1 LNQSRILLARIL
13 YYFRESADTG
23 WSLIGSGFHH
33 NQEAG
38 SMQNKLA
45 RIHQTSMAILEKVG
59 IKLHHS
65 EICSTLKE
73 NGIKVKDRIAFFTEE
88 QVMTWVNKAP
98 AKFTL
103 HARNPQQD
111 ALIGGGQPQYVGGY
125 GSAAIID
132 AAGNRR
138 DATLSDYIRFIK
150 LVQQCDGF
158 RLNGGILVQPTEIPA
173 AQTHAA
179 MTYATMLYS
188 DKCILGQP
196 GPAKAVE
203 TIMAMAAM
211 VFGGR
216 KALMQQP
223 RVLTLVNTLS
233 PLQIDQVA
241 LDTIKIHAEY
251 GQPLIISAG
260 VMSGTTAPIT
270 LAGSLA
276 MGNAEVLA
284 AIAITQML
292 REGTPVVMG
301 IAVVPA
307 DMRTG
312 GLNLGAP
319 ATATCIR
326 YVKALTAMYGI
337 PCRCG
342 GSGSDADGLTAQSG
356 YESMMNMFV
365 TLQEKVDLIIH
376 SAGMLSSYSAMSFE
390 KFITDLNAIRLIE
403 HYQADIA
410 VDDNALA
417 LPVIIETGHG
427 GQYLTHSH
435 TLDHCR
441 SVPWNSVLDGI
452 GHRKDAENVQKAYLA
467 NVNSALERI
476 LSTYSQPELDAGLRT
491 DLESFLIKSGVEA
504 KVLDMLRTAE
514 ARS

>member
-1 LNQSRILLARIL
+1 M
-13 YYFRESADTG
+13 
-23 WSLIGSGFHH
+23 
-33 NQEAG
+33 QE
-38 SMQNKLA
+38 KLA

-65 EICSTLKE
+65 AICSIIQK
-73 NGIKVKDRIAFFTEE
+73 NGIKVKDRIAYFTEE
-88 QVMTWVNKAP
+88 QVMAWVAKAP
-98 AKFTL
+98 GKFTI
-103 HARNPQQD
+103 HARNPQHD
-111 ALIGGGQPQYVGGY
+111 ALIGGGQPQYAGGY
-125 GSAAIID
+125 GSSAIID
-132 AAGNRR
+132 AGGNRR
-138 DATLSDYIRFIK
+138 DATLKDYIRFIK

-179 MTYATMLYS
+179 MAYATMLYS

-196 GPAKAVE
+196 GPAEAVE

-211 VFGGR
+211 AFGGR
-216 KALMQQP
+216 KALIQKP
-223 RVLTLVNTLS
+223 RVIALVNTLS
-233 PLQIDQVA
+233 PMQIDRIA
-241 LDTIKIHAEY
+241 LDTMKVHAEN

-270 LAGSLA
+270 PAGALA

-301 IAVVPA
+301 ITVVPA

-319 ATATCIR
+319 ANATCIR
-326 YVKALTAMYGI
+326 YTKALAAMYGI

-356 YESMMNMFV
+356 YESMLNMFV
-365 TLQEKVDLIIH
+365 SLQENVNLIIH
-376 SAGMLSSYSAMSFE
+376 SAGMLSSYSGMSFE
-390 KFITDLNAIRLIE
+390 KFITDLNVISLIE
-403 HYQADIA
+403 HYRADIT

-427 GQYLTHSH
+427 GQFLTHSH

-441 SVPWNSVLDGI
+441 SVLWNSVFAGTGDQKG
-452 GHRKDAENVQKAYLA
+452 AENAQEAYLA
-467 NVNSALERI
+467 KVNGTLERI
-476 LSTYSQPELDAGLRT
+476 LSTYTQPELDPDLRT
-491 DLESFLIKSGVEA
+491 ALEVFLIKSGVDA
-504 KVLDMLRTAE
+504 KLLEMLGGATER
-514 ARS
+514 